1 MSGLVGVG
9 RIVLLLGVINA
20 FDCIEVVISC
30 QCEHRRAGKTIRLKT
45 KTQKTNVN
53 I

>member
-20 FDCIEVVISC
+20 FDCIEVESLV
-30 QCEHRRAGKTIRLKT
+30 
-45 KTQKTNVN
+45 VN
-53 I
+53 ASIVGPAKQYD